1 MSSFDTSAC
10 CIESPNIVTDASG
23 LILLITDWKEPAKH
37 KQSPVR
43 IIEYDIKMSS
53 IK

>member
-1 MSSFDTSAC
+1 MSSFDTSAGC
-10 CIESPNIVTDASG
+10 MESPNIVTDASE
-23 LILLITDWKEPAKH
+23 LKLLITDQKEPAKY

-43 IIEYDIKMSS
+43 IIEYDTKMSS